1 MWTAIAGDNLQALW
15 ASLVHSSFDITSV
28 LRSRRRMNEYTHLCD
43 TLFDVPGLDWRP
55 AGLIGGVAPNA
66 ESRDLTLNKQREDA
80 YAVLVLE
87 VVIVQRGRAWSE
99 LSLIHCSRTS

>member
-1 MWTAIAGDNLQALW
+1 MWTAIAGDNLQALFPPFI
-15 ASLVHSSFDITSV
+15 LQDQVNDTLETTVSV
-28 LRSRRRMNEYTHLCD
+28 ESTHLCD
-43 TLFDVPGLDWRP
+43 TLFDVPGLDGRP

-66 ESRDLTLNKQREDA
+66 ESRDLTLDKQREDA

-87 VVIVQRGRAWSE
+87 AVIVQRGRAWSE